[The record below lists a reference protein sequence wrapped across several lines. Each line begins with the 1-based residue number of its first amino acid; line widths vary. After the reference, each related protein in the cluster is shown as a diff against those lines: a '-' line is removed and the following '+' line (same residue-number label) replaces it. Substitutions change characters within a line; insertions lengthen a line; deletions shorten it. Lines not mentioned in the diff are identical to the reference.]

1 VTTTIHPTAL
11 VDPAAELGP
20 GVRVA
25 PYAVI
30 GPGARVSEATE
41 ILSHTVL
48 EGEVEIGAQCRIG
61 PHAVIGGPPQDLKY
75 HGEPTRVVIG
85 DRVQLREFT
94 TIHRASVGGEGVT
107 RLGSDCYLMACCHV
121 GHDCQLGD
129 EVILASQASL
139 GGHVHVGR
147 QAIISGLSG
156 VHQFVHIGELA
167 FVSGCSGVGQDVPP
181 YVIVQG
187 VPAKPVGLN
196 VVGLRRHG
204 FPSETVAIIK
214 QAYRLLYRSNLN
226 TTQALERMAAEL
238 PSIPEVEHFIA
249 FVLRSQR
256 GVIK

>member
-1 VTTTIHPTAL
+1 MATIHPTAL

-20 GVRVA
+20 GVCVG
-25 PYAVI
+25 PYAIV
-30 GPGARVSEATE
+30 GPQVRVGEATE
-41 ILSHTVL
+41 VLSHTVL
-48 EGEVEIGAQCRIG
+48 EGDVRIGARCRIG
-61 PHAVIGGPPQDLKY
+61 PHAAIGGPPQDLKY

-107 RLGSDCYLMACCHV
+107 RLGSDCYLMACSHV
-121 GHDCQLGD
+121 GHDCQLEDG
-129 EVILASQASL
+129 VILASQASL
-139 GGHVHVGR
+139 GGHVQLGR
-147 QAIISGLSG
+147 QAIIGGLSG
-156 VHQFVHIGELA
+156 VHQFVHIAELA

-204 FPSETVAIIK
+204 IPSETVALIK
-214 QAYRLLYRSNLN
+214 QAYKLLYRSKLN

-238 PSIPEVEHFIA
+238 PSNPEVERFIA
-249 FVLRSQR
+249 FVRRSQR

>member
-20 GVRVA
+20 GVCVG

-30 GPGARVSEATE
+30 GAGARVGEATE

-48 EGEVEIGAQCRIG
+48 EGAVEIGAHCRIG

-75 HGEPTRVVIG
+75 RGEPTRVVIG

-94 TIHRASVGGEGVT
+94 TVHRGSVGGEGVT
-107 RLGSDCYLMACCHV
+107 RIGSDCYFMACSHV
-121 GHDCQLGD
+121 GHDCQLEDG
-129 EVILASQASL
+129 VILASQASL

-167 FVSGCSGVGQDVPP
+167 FVSGCSGVGQEVPP

-187 VPAKPVGLN
+187 VPAGPVGLN

-204 FPSETVAIIK
+204 FSPETIAAIK
-214 QAYRLLYRSNLN
+214 HAYKLLYRSNLN

-238 PSIPEVEHFIA
+238 PDVPEVQGFIA
-249 FVLRSQR
+249 FVRRSKR